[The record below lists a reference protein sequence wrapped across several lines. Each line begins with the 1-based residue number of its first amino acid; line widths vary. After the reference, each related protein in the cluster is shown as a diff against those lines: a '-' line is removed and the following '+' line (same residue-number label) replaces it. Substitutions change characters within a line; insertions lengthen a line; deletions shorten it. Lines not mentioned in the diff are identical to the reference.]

1 MQTLVRARRGFT
13 LVELLVV
20 IAIIGVMVGLL
31 LPAVQ
36 AAREAARRMSCG
48 NNMKQIGLALHNY
61 HSTFD
66 RLVMNSGGTFENA
79 LGGDFH
85 NRFNLSW
92 MVGILPFMEQ
102 QALWDQISSPFALN
116 RDGSVRAQPFPAMG
130 PVPWSENYQPW
141 LTQVPSYLC
150 PSDPSDRNPTQVA
163 FTNYSACAG
172 DALFEQHH
180 SGIQNNGVVSGDG
193 TWGNGAG
200 ARWARGAFRVRMF
213 TRFRDFTDG
222 LSNTIAAGENL
233 VGRQLRETRAE
244 ILNGL
249 GNVADLPPNSPT
261 FLGQIDPT
269 RRGFWLPSAGL
280 DGGANHG
287 RGRRWPDGRLQF
299 SVFNTIT
306 PPNSYSAQRGHGDF
320 GFFTAASRHPGG
332 VHVLMADSAVRFIPD
347 SIDAGNQGVIPFGRP
362 DASGAGQR
370 SPYGIWGALGTKSSG
385 ETVNVDF

>member
-1 MQTLVRARRGFT
+1 MHSLYRARRGFT

-61 HSTFD
+61 HSTYD

-92 MVGILPFMEQ
+92 LVGILPFMEQ
-102 QALWDQISSPFALN
+102 QALWDQISNPLAVN
-116 RDGSVRAQPFPAMG
+116 RDGTPRNPPFPSMG
-130 PVPWSENYQPW
+130 PW

-150 PSDPSDRNPTQVA
+150 PSDSSDRLPTQVA
-163 FTNYSACAG
+163 FTNYAACAG
-172 DALFEQHH
+172 DAFFENHH
-180 SGIQNNGVVSGDG
+180 MGFNNNGVASTDG
-193 TWGNGAG
+193 TWGNA
-200 ARWARGAFRVRMF
+200 AASRWARGAFRIRMF

-233 VGRQLRETRAE
+233 IGKQQRETRAE
-244 ILNGL
+244 VLNGL

-261 FLGQIDPT
+261 FIGQIDPN
-269 RRGFWLPSAGL
+269 RRGFWLPSANL

-306 PPNSYSAQRGHGDF
+306 PPNSYSAQRNHGDF

-332 VHVLMADSAVRFIPD
+332 VHVLMADSAIKFVSD
-347 SIDAGNQGVIPFGRP
+347 SIDAGNQGHIPFGRP

-370 SPYGIWGALGTKSSG
+370 SPYGIWGALGTRAGG
-385 ETVNVDF
+385 ETVTIDF